1 MKKLLVYILLIIVV
15 SEYSANGQDSLQ
27 LTGSIGKFTNAVS
40 ISSSRE
46 EFIFVSDIAEN
57 KIYKLDIDGSEVAS
71 FGGTGLG
78 NNELNQPYSVDA
90 SNGLDVL
97 VADFQNNRI
106 KRLDYSLNFL
116 LSFDFNSYNLT
127 AESTKKIYNPKS
139 ILTLSSGEIFVLC
152 DASNYK
158 ASKINDYNDVSI
170 LFGSNSIGAER
181 LENPVKMVKGNQLD
195 LWILDKGTNEIVN
208 FTNFG
213 VFSRKIK
220 SKFDEAILSVCNFNN
235 NLYILYESG
244 LLIYDLKRGQY
255 TESYYKY
262 PYIKNITDITV
273 FDKNTVLFLSK
284 NMAHKFR
291 IR

>member
-1 MKKLLVYILLIIVV
+1 MNKFRLSIFYLLLLVMSPLF
-15 SEYSANGQDSLQ
+15 AQDSLHV
-27 LTGSIGKFTNAVS
+27 TGSFGKFTNAVS

-46 EFIFVSDIAEN
+46 EFVFVSDIAEN
-57 KIYKLDIDGSEVAS
+57 KIYKIDINGIEKAS

-97 VADFQNNRI
+97 VADYQNNRI
-106 KRLDYSLNFL
+106 NRLDYNLNFL

-127 AESTKKIYNPKS
+127 AESTRKIYNPRS

-158 ASKINDYNDVSI
+158 ASKISDYNDVSI

-195 LWILDKGTNEIVN
+195 IWILDKGTNEIVN
-208 FTNFG
+208 FSNFG
-213 VFSRKIK
+213 VFLRKIK
-220 SKFDEAILSVCNFNN
+220 SKFDDAILSVCNFNN
-235 NLYILYESG
+235 NLYILYEFG
-244 LLIYDLKRGQY
+244 LLIYDLKKGQY
-255 TESYYKY
+255 TDSFYKF
-262 PYIKNITDITV
+262 PHIKNITDITV

-284 NMAHKFR
+284 NMVHKLT
-291 IR
+291 IQ

>member
-1 MKKLLVYILLIIVV
+1 MQKHLFSITIFSLLAVNPLL
-15 SEYSANGQDSLQ
+15 GQDSLQ
-27 LTGSIGKFTNAVS
+27 YAGTFGKFKNAVS

-46 EFIFVSDIAEN
+46 EFVFVSDVTEN
-57 KIYKLDIDGSEVAS
+57 KIYKLDINGIEKAT

-106 KRLDYSLNFL
+106 KRLDYNLNFL

-139 ILTLSSGEIFVLC
+139 ILTLSSGEVFVLC

-158 ASKINDYNDVSI
+158 ASKISDYNDVSI
-170 LFGSNSIGAER
+170 LFGSSSIGAER

-208 FTNFG
+208 FSNFG
-213 VFSRKIK
+213 VYLRKIK
-220 SKFDEAILSVCNFNN
+220 SKFEEAILSVCNFNN
-235 NLYILYESG
+235 NLYILYEFG
-244 LLIYDLKRGQY
+244 LLIYDLKKGQY
-255 TESYYKY
+255 TESFYKF
-262 PYIKNITDITV
+262 PNIKNITDITV
-273 FDKNTVLFLSK
+273 FNKNTVLFLSK
-284 NMAHKFR
+284 NMVHKYM
-291 IR
+291 IQ